1 MPELPEVESLRRILT
16 RSAVGRTIV
25 GARIGKL
32 PLRRRVVPDFGAM
45 ITGRTIE
52 RISRRAK
59 YLLFELSGDSII
71 LAHLGMSGSI
81 THRHDGF
88 DAREFDVKHDHLEF
102 ALDDASRLVYNDPR
116 RFGMVRL
123 ITRGDLGVIAEL
135 KGIGPE
141 PLSADFNADYL
152 SEQARGKKVAIK
164 NLIMDQKIVAG
175 VGNIY
180 ASEILFHAKVR
191 PTRRAG
197 RVKRAEIDL
206 IVEFTPQ
213 GSARGN
219 RQRRHHLSQL
229 SRFARQARRILQAP
243 DGVWARGRASAMC
256 AGRRSAT
263 SWSGNA
269 RVSIAPSARSE
280 TRAIIAQ
287 ISLAILA
294 AVAVLAF
301 ARRAAGGKSIGT
313 SSTPKRSDIFNPTCA
328 STPAIRPTIPPTR
341 SLS

>member
-59 YLLFELSGDSII
+59 YLMIELSGDSII

-81 THRHDGF
+81 THRHGGF
-88 DAREFDVKHDHLEF
+88 DAHEFDPKHDHLEF
-102 ALDDASRLVYNDPR
+102 ALDDATRLVYNDPR

-123 ITRGDLGVIAEL
+123 ISRADLGVIAEL

-141 PLSADFNADYL
+141 PLSSDFNADYL
-152 SEQARGKKVAIK
+152 ANQVRGKKIAIK

-180 ASEILFHAKVR
+180 ASEILFHAGVR

-197 RVKRAEIDL
+197 RVKRPEIDL
-206 IVEFTPQ
+206 IAEFTPKVLRAAI
-213 GSARGN
+213 GSGGTTFRSY
-219 RQRRHHLSQL
+219 RDS
-229 SRFARQARRILQAP
+229 
-243 DGVWARGRASAMC
+243 RGRPGAFSKRLMVYGREDDHCYVCGTPIRNVVVGQRASFYC
-256 AGRRSAT
+256 
-263 SWSGNA
+263 
-269 RVSIAPSARSE
+269 
-280 TRAIIAQ
+280 
-287 ISLAILA
+287 
-294 AVAVLAF
+294 
-301 ARRAAGGKSIGT
+301 
-313 SSTPKRSDIFNPTCA
+313 PKCQR
-328 STPAIRPTIPPTR
+328 
-341 SLS
+341 